1 MRRQTRAIVTDMTN
15 EVQAA
20 DGRVIGERALATR
33 RRLLDATVATLER
46 DGVLDLKVVDITR
59 EIGMAAATFY
69 QYFADVDAAILA
81 LAEEAIEDERPL
93 VDHLEPA
100 WSTPADVERAR
111 AFIDAY
117 ATYFDDH
124 QAVLRVL
131 FLKAEEGEPSYRAVR
146 SSANL
151 LILRRMAAMLK
162 EGQADGRIP
171 MSLDPF
177 ATSAAMLAMIERLLT
192 YQNEIRRRG
201 TSKKA
206 MRETLTTI
214 VFRTLSGIST

>member
-1 MRRQTRAIVTDMTN
+1 MTN
-15 EVQAA
+15 DVMAA

-33 RRLLDATVATLER
+33 RRLLDATVAMLER

-81 LAEEAIEDERPL
+81 LAEEAIEDERVL
-93 VDHLEPA
+93 VEHLEPA
-100 WSTPADVERAR
+100 WSTPADIERAR

-117 ATYFDDH
+117 AAYFADH
-124 QAVLRVL
+124 DAVLRVL
-131 FLKAEEGEPSYRAVR
+131 YLKAEEGDVAFRAAR

-151 LILRRMAAMLK
+151 LPLRRMTEIVKHGKVA
-162 EGQADGRIP
+162 GRV
-171 MSLDPF
+171 SAGVDPF
-177 ATSAAMLAMIERLLT
+177 AASAGMLAMIERLLA

-206 MRETLTTI
+206 MRETLSTI
-214 VFRTLSGIST
+214 LFQTLTGIAP